1 MSAVVKSSMSG
12 LLSAAEIFTYC
23 IPFIEIPKV
32 GVPPT
37 FHTQSKNN

>member
-12 LLSAAEIFTYC
+12 LLSAAEIFMYC
-23 IPFIEIPKV
+23 IPFTEIPKV

>member
-1 MSAVVKSSMSG
+1 MFAGLKSSMSV
-12 LLSAAEIFTYC
+12 LLSAVAIFMYC

-32 GVPPT
+32 GEPPT